1 MSNRVL
7 LSSYLVANTVGPSV
21 KKAKKVRSFIH
32 SFIYSFF
39 RCIAASEDRAE
50 APGGRGEVPG
60 PAYRAARRCAQ
71 QTRPSL
77 PRGGQVPGRGA
88 APPHEGI
95 FQPVLRIRIYRIHM
109 FLGLLNRIRIHQSDV

>member
-88 APPHEGI
+88 APTYEGI
-95 FQPVLRIRIYRIHM
+95 FLHIPTTASSVADPGSGA
-109 FLGLLNRIRIHQSDV
+109 FLTPGSGNQK